1 MRRWLIGS
9 LFTLMALTA
18 YAAEPGKDFNLDCED
33 GKILTGI
40 IDKICWSCVLPM
52 RIMGVAPN
60 RLGRV
65 QQANLH
71 VQG

>member
-40 IDKICWSCVLPM
+40 ILFFI
-52 RIMGVAPN
+52 
-60 RLGRV
+60 LGCEFFADYRV
-65 QQANLH
+65 KFRRSVKGGQPQ
-71 VQG
+71 